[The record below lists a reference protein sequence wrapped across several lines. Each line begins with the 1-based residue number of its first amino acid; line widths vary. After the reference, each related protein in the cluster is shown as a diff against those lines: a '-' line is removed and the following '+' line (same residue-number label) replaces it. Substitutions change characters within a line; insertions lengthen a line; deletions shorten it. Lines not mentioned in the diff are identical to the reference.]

1 MRVVLREDVEKL
13 GTKGD
18 LVDVADGYGRNFLL
32 PRGLAIVANKGVVK
46 QAEGMRRTRAI
57 KEQRDREGAQVLAAK
72 LVATR
77 IEVTARAGDGGRLF
91 GSVTTSDIA
100 AAIEAQ
106 MGVPV
111 DRRKLTLADA
121 VKELGPV
128 EVQAKLHRE
137 VEITVNVDVVAG

>member
-57 KEQRDREGAQVLAAK
+57 KEQRDREGAQALAAK

-121 VKELGPV
+121 VKDLGPV

>member
-57 KEQRDREGAQVLAAK
+57 KEQRDREGAQALAAK

>member
-128 EVQAKLHRE
+128 EVQAKLHRD

>member
-57 KEQRDREGAQVLAAK
+57 KEQRDREGAQALAAK

-128 EVQAKLHRE
+128 EVQAKLHRD

>member
-57 KEQRDREGAQVLAAK
+57 KEQRDREGAQALAAK

-121 VKELGPV
+121 VKDLGPV
-128 EVQAKLHRE
+128 EVQAKLHRD

>member
-121 VKELGPV
+121 VKDLGPV

>member
-18 LVDVADGYGRNFLL
+18 LVDVADGYGRNYLL

-57 KEQRDREGAQVLAAK
+57 KEQRDREGAQALAAK